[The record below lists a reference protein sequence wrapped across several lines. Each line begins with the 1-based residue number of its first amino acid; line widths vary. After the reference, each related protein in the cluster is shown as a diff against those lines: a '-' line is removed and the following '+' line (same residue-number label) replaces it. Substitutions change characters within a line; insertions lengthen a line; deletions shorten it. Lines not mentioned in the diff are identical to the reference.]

1 MTRRPVV
8 YHIIAAGR
16 RHVSAASGLVMRE
29 GRVAVELDP
38 DIVHA
43 QGVFV
48 EINPAKLR
56 KLDDEGW
63 VFGYPELVDRRDSLP
78 RRRNYQASPP
88 FSASRS
94 SSISKGLRKV
104 RATPSSRATVR

>member
-38 DIVHA
+38 EIVKTK
-43 QGVFV
+43 GVFV
-48 EINPAKLR
+48 EIDPRRLR
-56 KLDDEGW
+56 KRVSD
-63 VFGYPELVDRRDSLP
+63 
-78 RRRNYQASPP
+78 
-88 FSASRS
+88 RS
-94 SSISKGLRKV
+94 SS
-104 RATPSSRATVR
+104 

>member
-16 RHVSAASGLVMRE
+16 RHVSAASGLVIRE

-38 DIVHA
+38 EIVKA
-43 QGVFV
+43 KGVFV
-48 EINPAKLR
+48 EIDPGRLR

-88 FSASRS
+88 RGPGRRAMDSERRRSA
-94 SSISKGLRKV
+94 
-104 RATPSSRATVR
+104 

>member
-38 DIVHA
+38 DVVHA
-43 QGVFV
+43 HGVFV

-63 VFGYPELVDRRDSLP
+63 VFGYPELVDRRHSLP
-78 RRRNYQASPP
+78 RRRHYQAAPP
-88 FSASRS
+88 RGPGRRAMDSERRRSA
-94 SSISKGLRKV
+94 
-104 RATPSSRATVR
+104 